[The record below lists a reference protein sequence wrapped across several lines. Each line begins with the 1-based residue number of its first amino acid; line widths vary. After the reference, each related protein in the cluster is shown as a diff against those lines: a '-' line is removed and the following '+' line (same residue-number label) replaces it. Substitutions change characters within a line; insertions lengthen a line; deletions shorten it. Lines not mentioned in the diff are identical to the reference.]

1 MAMPKSRRKRKPRK
15 KPLVSEKE
23 AEKPERLS
31 IKIPADLYEE
41 LQALKVIP
49 EEPFHKV
56 LRRLLDFYKQHAEK
70 RSEDSSRESGFIA

>member
-1 MAMPKSRRKRKPRK
+1 MAMPKSKRRK
-15 KPLVSEKE
+15 
-23 AEKPERLS
+23 RLS

-56 LRRLLDFYKQHAEK
+56 LRRLLDFYKQHQKAEK
-70 RSEDSSRESGFIA
+70 RPEDSSREAGFIA

>member
-1 MAMPKSRRKRKPRK
+1 MAMPKKKRRKPRK

-23 AEKPERLS
+23 AEKPDRLS

-56 LRRLLDFYKQHAEK
+56 LRRLLDFYKHHQKAEK
-70 RSEDSSRESGFIA
+70 RPEDSREAGFIA